1 MARTTNQSDTGAD
14 RQWDLMR
21 ASFDG
26 DWQGVTTWYGRD
38 STGMNLTR
46 GESDPAGSLYA
57 IRFSDDNTGLWH
69 GTGLRFAA
77 GGERKFPLFRHSY
90 NLSNNCWHFPNTAGQ
105 SSLEMD
111 GSVGRAG
118 HEVNFFTCRS
128 RSMLIALY
136 QRREDQ
142 SIVLQSI
149 AATPFRCKRALV
161 DPVRDKPDSLHD
173 IFQTITGWPGIEQ
186 ELRPGQWPKN
196 PSLGHA
202 IAAFDARNFQKYDV
216 NGYFLDNLL
225 CSLPECLPHGRFD
238 LNFGCL
244 LSPKSFVHLI
254 IGYDETHQLVSWV
267 ERRYQPTMDG

>member
-1 MARTTNQSDTGAD
+1 MASTTNQSNTGSD

-38 STGMNLTR
+38 STGMDLTR
-46 GESDPAGSLYA
+46 GESDPAGSIYA
-57 IRFSDDNTGLWH
+57 IRFTDANTGLWH
-69 GTGLRFAA
+69 GTGLRFAP

-90 NLSNNCWHFPNTAGQ
+90 NLSNNCWHFPHTAGQ

-136 QRREDQ
+136 QRQEDQ
-142 SIVLQSI
+142 TMILESI
-149 AATPFRCKRALV
+149 ASTPFRCKRAAV
-161 DPVRDKPDSLHD
+161 DPVRDQPASYHD
-173 IFQTITGWPGIEQ
+173 IFQVITGWPGVEQ
-186 ELRPGQWPKN
+186 ELRPGQWPEHT
-196 PSLGHA
+196 PPDLP
-202 IAAFDARNFQKYDV
+202 IADFDIRAFQKYEV
-216 NGYFLDNLL
+216 KGFFEDNLL
-225 CSLPECLPHGRFD
+225 CNLPASLPQGPFD

-244 LSPKSFVHLI
+244 LSPTNFVHLI
-254 IGYDETHQLVSWV
+254 IEYDEMHHLTRWV